1 MDNKYQG
8 QGQFGQNQQMQN
20 PYGQN
25 SYAPNQQM
33 QYQYGQGV
41 NPNIYNGGTPPVQN
55 PYGQNMYGYNNP
67 IPPMD
72 PALHAQ
78 KVNQANKSK
87 KIFIGVIIGAVLLS
101 IIGFVAFIALI
112 ISLVFKTYDVSDYNQ
127 VAEASEDV
135 LNVKLKKMSEEYFE
149 YYYGYDDY
157 NVAEFAMGSTSDSN
171 IEAQLIWIEFTNE
184 SDADTFYLYVSV
196 EIEEEHE
203 DIKDNYSANKITA
216 GFNSTESSLT
226 RNGMKYISSVLQ
238 QDNCV
243 LVIYMEGKKTKAT
256 DLYEDFVD
264 ELD

>member
-41 NPNIYNGGTPPVQN
+41 NPNIYNGGTPPMQN
-55 PYGQNMYGYNNP
+55 QYGQAMYGYNNP

-78 KVNQANKSK
+78 KVNKANKSK

-101 IIGFVAFIALI
+101 IIGFVAIIAFA
-112 ISLVFKTYDVSDYNQ
+112 ISLGFKTYDVSDYNQ
-127 VAEASEDV
+127 VAKACEDILDV
-135 LNVKLKKMSEEYFE
+135 ELKKMPEEYFE
-149 YYYGYDDY
+149 YYFGYDDY
-157 NVAEFAMGSTSDSN
+157 NVAEFAIGSMSN
-171 IEAQLIWIEFTNE
+171 SSSEGQLIWIEFTNE
-184 SDADTFYLYVSV
+184 SDADTFYLYVSD

-238 QDNCV
+238 QDKCV
-243 LVIYMEGKKTKAT
+243 LVIYMEGKKAKTT